1 MMSSNAG
8 RQIGTVTR
16 KKCRYSGAFSDK
28 AAASNSPSSWRKAVV
43 AVICAVVR

>member
-1 MMSSNAG
+1 MSSSAG

-16 KKCRYSGAFSDK
+16 RKCLYSGAFSDS
-28 AAASNSPSSWRKAVV
+28 AAASNSPSSWRSAVV

>member
-1 MMSSNAG
+1 MMSSSAG

-16 KKCRYSGAFSDK
+16 TKCLYNGDLSDS
-28 AAASNSPSSWRKAVV
+28 AAASNSPSSWRNAVV